1 MSNESAPIRPLIA
14 AIKLLAAQD
23 AMQEAAAA
31 LDIVGSEE
39 AKLHA
44 CEMRGAIKVAR
55 KWELEMRRQHEA
67 AKTSGSG
74 E

>member
-1 MSNESAPIRPLIA
+1 MNEPIQNRPLMA

-23 AMQEAAAA
+23 AMLAAAEA
-31 LDIVGSEE
+31 LERVGGDE

-44 CEMRGAIKVAR
+44 SEMRGAIKVAR
-55 KWELEMRRQHEA
+55 RWELEMRRQHSMA
-67 AKTSGSG
+67 RTSWRG